1 METYVSHCLGG
12 EDKREI
18 KMKRYLVGLAL
29 ACSMLATTAN
39 ARDGSAYFTLEGGIT
54 SFGDIGIDVNQ
65 TSNAMDL
72 TTNAGWEYGAIIGY
86 DFGSF
91 RLEAEATRKTS
102 EMQQLRG
109 NSSFDTDEVTA
120 GVQAL
125 ASVRGNIE
133 ADAIMVNALLDIGG
147 NDGVGAYG
155 GVGIGYAGVR
165 TDGSIDG
172 VIAPFVDD
180 SDNGL
185 AWQLV
190 AGVAASITE
199 SVELGARYRY
209 FNVGGIDMTSPGGR
223 NLKGTYSS
231 HSLMATLTFNFGG
244 N

>member
-1 METYVSHCLGG
+1 
-12 EDKREI
+12 
-18 KMKRYLVGLAL
+18 MKRYLVGLAL

-39 ARDGSAYFTLEGGIT
+39 ARDGSAYFTLEGGIA

-65 TSNAMDL
+65 TSDAMDL
-72 TTNAGWEYGAIIGY
+72 TTNAGWEYGGIVGY

-91 RLEAEATRKTS
+91 RLEAEGTRKTS

-109 NSSFDTDEVTA
+109 DSNFDTDEVSA
-120 GVQAL
+120 GVQEL

-133 ADAIMVNALLDIGG
+133 SEAIMANALVDIGG

-155 GVGIGYAGVR
+155 GVGIGYAWVR

-180 SDNGL
+180 SDNGF

-190 AGVAASITE
+190 AGVAASVTE
-199 SVELGARYRY
+199 GVELGARYRY
-209 FNVGGIDMTSPGGR
+209 FNVGGVEMTSPGGR
-223 NLKGTYSS
+223 NYKSTYGS
-231 HSLMATLTFNFGG
+231 HSLVATLTFNFGSY
-244 N
+244 